1 MQTAAQLTAN
11 HLYTEVVIDDYPFL
25 TIGIDKPY
33 NTPTS
38 ASSIVA
44 DLDHD
49 AINQIPIAH
58 KQDLLRK
65 ITTAHFVYS
74 SEAKKLLRMLSD
86 RESAGLDASD
96 ILARMASLPI
106 STRCAVMRNMD
117 MVVDESLSCF
127 TPNVVNVTFSSWDHR
142 PLQPCS
148 ILVNFNVTGAI
159 LLAQSMAH
167 QFVHPPPIR
176 GSTSVESLFAYRCR
190 SRCEG
195 LPSIRLQ
202 QSFSANPT
210 EINVVHHWNLM
221 YPPYLV
227 FGAQNDIIISIF
239 EHEAPL
245 DTITAHVMCL
255 LSIVNS
261 DTWCQA
267 THHQGEGDSP
277 SMDTTRITL
286 HIRQHHMNGKRP
298 PHCRQG
304 RWLHRSVGRDLRGH
318 LQWSCLQRW
327 MGRSTQDRGGG
338 SQSEVQSL
346 WGAL

>member
-25 TIGIDKPY
+25 NIGIDKPY

-49 AINQIPIAH
+49 AIAQIPIAH

-74 SEAKKLLRMLSD
+74 SEAKKLLRTLSD
-86 RESAGLDASD
+86 RERAGLDASD

-142 PLQPCS
+142 PLQPCP
-148 ILVNFNVTGAI
+148 ILVNFNVTGTI
-159 LLAQSMAH
+159 LLEQSMAH

-176 GSTSVESLFAYRCR
+176 GSTSVESLFGGQYTKLSATYRCR

-202 QSFSANPT
+202 QSFSTNPT
-210 EINVVHHWNLM
+210 EINVAIIGTSCTLPTSSSTLRMTLSSTCSNTK
-221 YPPYLV
+221 PPETPSRRTSCVFYLSLPPICGV
-227 FGAQNDIIISIF
+227 K
-239 EHEAPL
+239 PP
-245 DTITAHVMCL
+245 TIRAREVPRPTILPRL
-255 LSIVNS
+255 LFTFDNTI
-261 DTWCQA
+261 
-267 THHQGEGDSP
+267 
-277 SMDTTRITL
+277 
-286 HIRQHHMNGKRP
+286 
-298 PHCRQG
+298 
-304 RWLHRSVGRDLRGH
+304 
-318 LQWSCLQRW
+318 
-327 MGRSTQDRGGG
+327 
-338 SQSEVQSL
+338 
-346 WGAL
+346 